1 MGLFLIKQLISAYV
15 RVDSITLQALMV
27 PQELALNAT
36 RHLILLN
43 QAWLRNV
50 QSARRTKEAIT
61 TNI

>member
-36 RHLILLN
+36 QHHSLLN